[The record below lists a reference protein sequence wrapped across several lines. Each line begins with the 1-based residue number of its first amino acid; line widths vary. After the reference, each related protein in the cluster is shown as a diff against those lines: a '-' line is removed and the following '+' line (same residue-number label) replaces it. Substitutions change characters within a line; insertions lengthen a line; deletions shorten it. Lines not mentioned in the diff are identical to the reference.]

1 MNLVFIFL
9 ANILS
14 MYLQLE
20 NWIFRKNRIKNNN
33 TKTFREIKF
42 WRVIL
47 MVSKDY
53 MKEMNL
59 LSIFSPYVNA

>member
-42 WRVIL
+42 
-47 MVSKDY
+47 
-53 MKEMNL
+53 
-59 LSIFSPYVNA
+59 

>member
-33 TKTFREIKF
+33 TKTFRETKF